1 MGASHA
7 VWLTACAFVI
17 QSVSLCLFFP
27 SLSRKGTPDL
37 DFMIIMYLWVS
48 LHLSTLIE
56 MILVDRDPYGA
67 LLSAISMQI

>member
-1 MGASHA
+1 MISFSYSS
-7 VWLTACAFVI
+7 T
-17 QSVSLCLFFP
+17 QNS
-27 SLSRKGTPDL
+27 KGTPDL